1 MGRTVIRNGYL
12 HVGGDKRKKRR
23 AVKIRPTYRK
33 KQQKRGFG
41 ALAAISTQIGSQLIG
56 GLIDK
61 IFKKFSFPE
70 QLKLEKTHKKNL
82 IKVSICKYC
91 RSFKRSY
98 RSKCK
103 RCGKKKTSTRARLQ
117 KLIQK
122 S

>member
-12 HVGGDKRKKRR
+12 HVGVDKRKKRR

-61 IFKKFSFPE
+61 IF
-70 QLKLEKTHKKNL
+70 
-82 IKVSICKYC
+82 
-91 RSFKRSY
+91 
-98 RSKCK
+98 
-103 RCGKKKTSTRARLQ
+103 
-117 KLIQK
+117 
-122 S
+122 